1 MPPPA
6 ASAGTRAATLLV
18 VTVTKG
24 FRHESIPTAERV
36 LQGLAD
42 RSGTFLVDF
51 ARTEAD
57 LTAKMTP
64 TALGAYRGVAFVSTT
79 GDLPLPD
86 RERFLAWVARGHGF
100 VGVPATADTFHG
112 YPRYLDMLGGEF
124 RRHGPETTVALRV
137 KDPDHPVT
145 RGIRRG

>member
-36 LQGLAD
+36 LRGLAH
-42 RSGTFLVDF
+42 RSGAFLVDF
-51 ARTEAD
+51 ARAEAD

-64 TALGAYRGVAFVSTT
+64 TALGA
-79 GDLPLPD
+79 
-86 RERFLAWVARGHGF
+86 
-100 VGVPATADTFHG
+100 
-112 YPRYLDMLGGEF
+112 
-124 RRHGPETTVALRV
+124 
-137 KDPDHPVT
+137 
-145 RGIRRG
+145 